1 MIQVLLLEPDA
12 DDSADGTI
20 RDISAEFDAASYKD
34 GVVRVVALANWSRF
48 LPDGVSFGAITDI
61 KGLSEM
67 CFEFSPEKLASADK
81 EGITDYY
88 PLPMYGERVFNLL
101 DAGVSDELQIGL
113 ERRMAKIEII
123 DNTDSG
129 ILSASLA
136 CYLGSGSVMPSGN
149 FSEEGKM

>member
-1 MIQVLLLEPDA
+1 MAP
-12 DDSADGTI
+12 
-20 RDISAEFDAASYKD
+20 
-34 GVVRVVALANWSRF
+34 
-48 LPDGVSFGAITDI
+48 
-61 KGLSEM
+61 
-67 CFEFSPEKLASADK
+67 ADK